1 MEIKTNK
8 VKVNILTGFF
18 GSGKTTLVS
27 NIVKINEM
35 KNKLAIIQNEFS
47 QEMGIEIDTLTDSEG
62 NNLGNLYE
70 LPNGCLCCV
79 VK

>member
-35 KNKLAIIQNEFS
+35 KSKLAIIQNEFS